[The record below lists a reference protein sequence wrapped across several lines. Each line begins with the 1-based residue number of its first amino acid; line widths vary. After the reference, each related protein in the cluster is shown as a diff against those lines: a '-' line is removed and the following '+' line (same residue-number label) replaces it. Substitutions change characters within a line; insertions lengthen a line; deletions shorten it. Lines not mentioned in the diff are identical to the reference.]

1 MDIEASKIELI
12 KLILKIDNDKSI
24 KKLKEFIINES
35 SDFWDE
41 LSLDE
46 QAQIKEGI
54 DQLNKGIRTS
64 YSEVLN
70 EIS

>member
-1 MDIEASKIELI
+1 MNIESSKIELI
-12 KLILKIDNDKSI
+12 KLILNIDNDKSI
-24 KKLKEFIINES
+24 KKLKEFIIDES

-46 QAQIKEGI
+46 QAEIKEGI
-54 DQLNKGIRTS
+54 DQLNKGLRTS

>member
-12 KLILKIDNDKSI
+12 KLILNLDNDKSI
-24 KKLKEFIINES
+24 KRLKEFIINES